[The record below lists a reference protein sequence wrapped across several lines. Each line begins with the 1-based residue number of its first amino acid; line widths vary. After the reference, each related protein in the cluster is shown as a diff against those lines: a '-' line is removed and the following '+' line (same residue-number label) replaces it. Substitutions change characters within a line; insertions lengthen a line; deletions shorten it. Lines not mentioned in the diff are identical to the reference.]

1 MHLSQSLQVLQNA
14 EHTTPELYRGWWME
28 NVRPS
33 VDLFYQ
39 KKSKNNLRSSKI
51 QSIVLAM

>member
-1 MHLSQSLQVLQNA
+1 
-14 EHTTPELYRGWWME
+14 ME